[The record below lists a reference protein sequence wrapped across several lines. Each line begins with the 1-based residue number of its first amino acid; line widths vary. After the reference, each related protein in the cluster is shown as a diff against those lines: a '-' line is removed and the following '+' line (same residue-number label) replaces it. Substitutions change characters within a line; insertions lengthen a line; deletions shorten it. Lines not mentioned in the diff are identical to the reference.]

1 MKEIK
6 RGEIYYANLYP
17 VKGSEQGG
25 IRPVLILQNDKGN
38 EYSHTTI
45 VTSITCKRKRNL
57 PTHIFIK
64 SKGLK
69 KKSVVMLEQI
79 RTIDKSRLIRYVGK
93 LDNKTM
99 NKINQAI
106 NISLG
111 MENDFYERK

>member
-45 VTSITCKRKRNL
+45 VASITCRRKRNL
-57 PTHIFIK
+57 PTHIVIK
-64 SKGLK
+64 TKGLK
-69 KKSVVMLEQI
+69 KKSLVMLEQI

-93 LDNKTM
+93 LDNETM
-99 NKINQAI
+99 DKISYAI
-106 NISLG
+106 SISLG
-111 MENDFYERK
+111 MEKGSYERK